1 MAESNEMLGQGCGCY
16 IQAHGTWIT
25 YCPMHK
31 AAPEMQ
37 HALEVIQR
45 RLSEAGDKTFD
56 GLIHEVGFCDDMAR
70 VGLAAARG
78 QEAEAQARTDAP
90 QCTTHETLYAGVCRC
105 DGDAGHDSTH
115 TCSQHGHWWP

>member
-1 MAESNEMLGQGCGCY
+1 MAEPTCGCHVDIWAWELGKPDY
-16 IQAHGTWIT
+16 LTF
-25 YCPMHK
+25 CPMHR

-70 VGLAAARG
+70 VGLDAARG
-78 QEAEAQARTDAP
+78 QEVEA
-90 QCTTHETLYAGVCRC
+90 
-105 DGDAGHDSTH
+105 
-115 TCSQHGHWWP
+115 